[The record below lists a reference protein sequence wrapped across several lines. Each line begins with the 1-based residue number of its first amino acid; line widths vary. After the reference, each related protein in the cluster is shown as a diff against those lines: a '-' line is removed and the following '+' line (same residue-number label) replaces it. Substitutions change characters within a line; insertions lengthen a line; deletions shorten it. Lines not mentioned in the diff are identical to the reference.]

1 MANQNSTS
9 RLKQLLKVK
18 EGIGK
23 HFQNVGSLTL
33 GGVAMTPAAIS
44 ALIQAE
50 LDSMAASGKLKAD
63 LRVQIKAEHD
73 ARGAVSPLLSLLK
86 AYVLATFGDTAAA
99 SSALDDFGYAP
110 RKKGAK
116 KLETKVEAKA
126 KAQATRA
133 AKKPAGS
140 KQTQSI
146 NGQPAMPPTPTKLV

>member
-9 RLKQLLKVK
+9 RLKALLKAK

-23 HFQNVGSLTL
+23 HFQNVSSLTL
-33 GGVAMTPAAIS
+33 GGVTMTPS
-44 ALIQAE
+44 QLSTLIQAE

-63 LRVQIKAEHD
+63 LKVQIKAEHD

-86 AYVLATFGDTAAA
+86 AYVLATYGATAAA
-99 SSALDDFGYAP
+99 SSTLDDFGYMP

-116 KLETKVEAKA
+116 TLETKVEAQA
-126 KAQATRA
+126 KSKATRA